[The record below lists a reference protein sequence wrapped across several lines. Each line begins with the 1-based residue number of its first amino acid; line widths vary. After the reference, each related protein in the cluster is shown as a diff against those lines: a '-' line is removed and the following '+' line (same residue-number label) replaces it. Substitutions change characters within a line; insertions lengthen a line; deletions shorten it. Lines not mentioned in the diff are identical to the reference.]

1 MRTVLLMTK
10 LKIQFVK
17 YELSES
23 MYHVL
28 LLFLSV
34 KIEVKFEYENND
46 MELYTLI
53 FVIIVATIF
62 FILAFGKFI
71 IYLFA
76 NKKK

>member
-1 MRTVLLMTK
+1 MTK

-23 MYHVL
+23 MYHVF
-28 LLFLSV
+28 LLFLS

>member
-1 MRTVLLMTK
+1 MTK